1 LNLRDYGGQILS
13 DIEELRRKR
22 MQELQ
27 KQAASQQAASQEQEQ
42 ARREFDAQKKQ
53 AMMQIL
59 TPEARGRLANLR
71 LTKPE
76 LVDQIELQ
84 LIQLAQMGR
93 VKSKITDDQLKE
105 LLKNLVGQKREINI
119 TRR

>member
-1 LNLRDYGGQILS
+1 MS
-13 DIEELRRKR
+13 DIEELRRRR

-27 KQAASQQAASQEQEQ
+27 QQAAAQQAASQEQEQ
-42 ARREFDAQKKQ
+42 ARQQLDAQKRQ

-76 LVDQIELQ
+76 MVDQIELQ

-93 VKSKITDDQLKE
+93 VKSKITDDQLKQ
-105 LLKNLVGQKREINI
+105 LLKNLIGQKREINI

>member
-1 LNLRDYGGQILS
+1 MS
-13 DIEELRRKR
+13 DIEEIRRKR

-27 KQAASQQAASQEQEQ
+27 QQAAAQQQAPDAQSQEQM
-42 ARREFDAQKKQ
+42 RREMEAQKRQ

-59 TPEARGRLANLR
+59 TPEARSRLANLR

-76 LVDQIELQ
+76 FVDQIELQ

-93 VKSKITDDQLKE
+93 VQSKITDEQLKE
-105 LLKNLVGQKREINI
+105 LLRKLAGQKRDINI
-119 TRR
+119 TWK

>member
-1 LNLRDYGGQILS
+1 MT
-13 DIEELRRKR
+13 DIEEIRRKR
-22 MQELQ
+22 MQQLQ
-27 KQAASQQAASQEQEQ
+27 QQQQQQAAQQSSEAESQEQM
-42 ARREFDAQKKQ
+42 RREVEAQKRQ
-53 AMMQIL
+53 AMMQLL
-59 TPEARGRLANLR
+59 TPEARARLANIR

-76 LVDQIELQ
+76 FVDQIELQ

-105 LLKNLVGQKREINI
+105 LLKKLAGQKREINI

>member
-1 LNLRDYGGQILS
+1 MS
-13 DIEELRRKR
+13 DIEEIRRRR

-27 KQAASQQAASQEQEQ
+27 QQAAAQQQAPDAQSQEQM
-42 ARREFDAQKKQ
+42 RREMEAQKRQ

-59 TPEARGRLANLR
+59 TPEARSRLANLR

-76 LVDQIELQ
+76 FVDQIELQ

-93 VKSKITDDQLKE
+93 VQSKITDEQLKE
-105 LLKNLVGQKREINI
+105 LLRKLAGEKRDINI
-119 TRR
+119 TWK

>member
-1 LNLRDYGGQILS
+1 MS
-13 DIEELRRKR
+13 DIEEIRRRR

-27 KQAASQQAASQEQEQ
+27 QQAAQQAQQQAPDAQSQEQM
-42 ARREFDAQKKQ
+42 RRELEAQKRQ

-59 TPEARGRLANLR
+59 TPEARSRLANLR

-76 LVDQIELQ
+76 FVVQIELQ

-93 VKSKITDDQLKE
+93 VSSKITDEQLKG
-105 LLKNLVGQKREINI
+105 LLRKLAGQKREINI
-119 TRR
+119 TWK

>member
-1 LNLRDYGGQILS
+1 MS
-13 DIEELRRKR
+13 DIEEIRRRR

-27 KQAASQQAASQEQEQ
+27 QQAAAQQQAPDAQSQEQM
-42 ARREFDAQKKQ
+42 RREMEAQKRQ

-59 TPEARGRLANLR
+59 TPEARSRLANLR

-76 LVDQIELQ
+76 FVDQIEMQ

-93 VKSKITDDQLKE
+93 VQSKITDEQLKE
-105 LLKNLVGQKREINI
+105 LLRKLAGQKRDINI
-119 TRR
+119 TWK